1 MRASELII
9 QIQKLIDEKGDL
21 EVSLESDEDEGFW
34 PVTHTRIAHLLHL
47 KRCVCRDVIGICG
60 SEEVYSINS
69 ERIKMGIVPTIGGED
84 L

>member
-1 MRASELII
+1 MRASELIS

-21 EVSLESDEDEGFW
+21 EVSMESDEDEGFW

-60 SEEVYSINS
+60 SEIYSINS
-69 ERIKMGIVPTIGGED
+69 ERIKNGIAQTEGGENEI
-84 L
+84 